1 MHDWR
6 QDGVCGVRRFISG
19 DALNTAQLTSND
31 LSSRSSAQAWTVV
44 VLVFLFML
52 INFADKA
59 VVGLA
64 SVPIMRELHL
74 NHTQFGL
81 LGSAFFLFFSA
92 SGVAVGFLANRFST
106 KTIMCVMGAAWA
118 AALLPMSIVSSFAVL
133 VTSRVALG
141 AAEGPAF
148 PVAVH
153 AVYKWFGNER
163 RALPTS
169 VVASGAAFGAGIV
182 APMVIWI
189 IDHFGWHAAFGT
201 LGAVG
206 LAWAAL
212 WLAIAEEGPADRTG
226 GLESGLRQRV
236 SYRRLMTSRTAIGF
250 YLAGFA
256 AYWIIALNLAWLGN
270 YLIKALG
277 MAPARA
283 AWVIALPS
291 AMQMVLAPVLAYLS
305 QRLLLL
311 GYSSR
316 VSRGVVGTLC
326 VIIAGI
332 STACFPFVGMG
343 ALKILLVG
351 LACSIGSV
359 IFTLGPALIGEI
371 SPASQRGAML
381 GLSNSIHTLAGL
393 CAPFVMGR
401 IVDINA
407 DPIGGFRTG
416 YLYVGVLVATLGGVA
431 ALLINPEYDLR
442 RFRLFRES
450 D

>member
-1 MHDWR
+1 
-6 QDGVCGVRRFISG
+6 
-19 DALNTAQLTSND
+19 
-31 LSSRSSAQAWTVV
+31 
-44 VLVFLFML
+44 VFFFML

-64 SVPIMRELHL
+64 SVPIMQELKL
-74 NHTQFGL
+74 SHTQFGM
-81 LGSAFFLFFSA
+81 LGSAFFLLFSA

-106 KTIMCVMGAAWA
+106 KTIMCVMGVVWA
-118 AALLPMSIVSSFAVL
+118 AALLPMSILSSFAVL
-133 VTSRVALG
+133 VSSRVVLG

-182 APMVIWI
+182 APLIIWI

-201 LGAVG
+201 LGVVG
-206 LAWAAL
+206 LAWVGL
-212 WLAIAEEGPADRTG
+212 WLVLAKEWPTG
-226 GLESGLRQRV
+226 APFGVESGLRRWV
-236 SYRRLMTSRTAIGF
+236 PYRHLLMSRTAIGF

-256 AYWIIALNLAWLGN
+256 AYWIIALNLVWLAN
-270 YLIKALG
+270 YLIKALR
-277 MAPARA
+277 MAPAHA

-291 AMQMVLAPVLAYLS
+291 AMQMVLAPGFAYLS
-305 QRLLLL
+305 QRLSLL
-311 GYSSR
+311 GLSSR
-316 VSRGVVGTLC
+316 VSRGLMGTLC
-326 VIIAGI
+326 VVIAGG
-332 STACFPFVGMG
+332 SMACFPFVGMG
-343 ALKILLVG
+343 AIKIFLVG

-381 GLSNSIHTLAGL
+381 GVSNSIHTLAGL

-431 ALLINPEYDLR
+431 AILINPEYDLR
-442 RFRLFRES
+442 RFRVVKET